1 VTSLSNQLTL
11 LEELVVEQ
19 GSLIKDLATLQLELR
34 KTLYSKNTGYAVIIK
49 GDAGTGKTTLV
60 KKFKENAEQH
70 LVDMKET
77 ADIVYLE
84 TPANPV
90 GKDLYVALLEALGT
104 PCKSMKKIESLT
116 EREQKREIIEII
128 KNRNIRVLILDEFQ
142 HATEKLGD
150 KKMRI
155 TSDFLKAIINT
166 FPILLI
172 FAGTEKVRR
181 LLDNEQFES
190 RTSIINKQAI
200 NINCKKQYVEY
211 ANYLLTIQSHLEL
224 KDIELNTHN
233 YALPIFY
240 ESRGDL
246 RVITDII
253 QTALMEA
260 DTKESSSLRRRHF
273 VDSWKPRFRPQ
284 TGAKV
289 PFRGNPWRKYTE
301 QLMNALDINYD
312 IN

>member
-128 KNRNIRVLILDEFQ
+128 K
-142 HATEKLGD
+142 
-150 KKMRI
+150 
-155 TSDFLKAIINT
+155 T